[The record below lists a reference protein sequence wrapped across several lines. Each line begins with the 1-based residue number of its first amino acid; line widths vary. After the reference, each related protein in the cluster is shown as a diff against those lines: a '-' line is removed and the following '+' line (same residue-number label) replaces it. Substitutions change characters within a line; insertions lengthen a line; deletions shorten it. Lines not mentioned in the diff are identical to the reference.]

1 MLPWLACTEPDE
13 PDPRPG
19 RHGSPDDTV
28 ETLPANPASVPPDIS
43 FDPAG
48 GVYVGALD
56 VSLTLSDGA
65 SAWYTTDDSLPTT
78 KSTPYTAAIALRG
91 GGRLR
96 VLVQGANG
104 LQIVASQS
112 YVSVAPD
119 LAEFDSN
126 LPLVVVRS
134 EGSLPSYGQ
143 ESFTGVALQVH
154 EPGEDG
160 RTPLVGAATVD
171 SRAAMQ
177 VRGSSTAGNA
187 KASWA
192 VELRA
197 AGDDGDDDVALLG
210 MPADSDWV
218 LYAPYDFDRA
228 LIRNALMFQLSND
241 AGRYAP
247 RTRFVEVFAVA
258 NGERMD
264 SGDYQGVYTLMERIK
279 RGPDRVDITAL
290 GPDDTRP
297 PEVSGGYLFKRDR
310 VGEDED
316 GFWAGGDGL
325 SFVDPLIYVDPEE
338 DVIEHQQA
346 DYLYTY
352 IDDFWAALAS
362 GDPAWQDAIDLDSWV
377 DNHIL
382 NLYPKNPD
390 ALRLSQYYYKDREG
404 PIVAG
409 PLWDFDRT
417 SGCTSDDRAED
428 PTWWDPSNQTTDTTY
443 MFEYGWYESLFND
456 PTFAAAY
463 WARWD
468 EMLDYPLSVEH
479 VNGVIDEMAAELS
492 EAAPRNYDRWPEVG
506 PTTGSF
512 EGEIAALEDW
522 FDARHAWI
530 ASCLADH
537 PDDPRTCEGD

>member
-1 MLPWLACTEPDE
+1 MKKLLLTLLASLSLAAPAFASSEGPAWDTFPKERVTDLAALQNGAKLFVNYCLNCHSASYMRFNRMHDIGLTDQQIKDNLVFTGVKVGDLMKNSL
-13 PDPRPG
+13 DPKEAKDWFG
-19 RHGSPDDTV
+19 
-28 ETLPANPASVPPDIS
+28 AVPPD
-43 FDPAG
+43 
-48 GVYVGALD
+48 
-56 VSLTLSDGA
+56 LTL
-65 SAWYTTDDSLPTT
+65 
-78 KSTPYTAAIALRG
+78 
-91 GGRLR
+91 
-96 VLVQGANG
+96 
-104 LQIVASQS
+104 VA
-112 YVSVAPD
+112 
-119 LAEFDSN
+119 
-126 LPLVVVRS
+126 R
-134 EGSLPSYGQ
+134 
-143 ESFTGVALQVH
+143 
-154 EPGEDG
+154 
-160 RTPLVGAATVD
+160 
-171 SRAAMQ
+171 SRA
-177 VRGSSTAGNA
+177 GH
-187 KASWA
+187 
-192 VELRA
+192 
-197 AGDDGDDDVALLG
+197 
-210 MPADSDWV
+210 
-218 LYAPYDFDRA
+218 
-228 LIRNALMFQLSND
+228 
-241 AGRYAP
+241 
-247 RTRFVEVFAVA
+247 
-258 NGERMD
+258 
-264 SGDYQGVYTLMERIK
+264 
-279 RGPDRVDITAL
+279 
-290 GPDDTRP
+290 
-297 PEVSGGYLFKRDR
+297 GGT
-310 VGEDED
+310 G
-316 GFWAGGDGL
+316 
-325 SFVDPLIYVDPEE
+325 
-338 DVIEHQQA
+338 A